1 MHPDTAATKVV
12 EAHQALVEHVLMGPG
27 EDGSSG
33 ELEALVQGERG
44 PGVQEVL
51 TAKAMAELARQVAEL
66 ARQVA
71 ELTERVRA
79 LESTKDMKTST
90 PTTKKGK

>member
-12 EAHQALVEHVLMGPG
+12 EAHRDLVEQVLTGPAENG
-27 EDGSSG
+27 RSA
-33 ELEALVQGERG
+33 ELEALVNGERG

-66 ARQVA
+66 
-71 ELTERVRA
+71 TERVRA
-79 LESTKDMKTST
+79 LESTTKS
-90 PTTKKGK
+90 TTKRSKS